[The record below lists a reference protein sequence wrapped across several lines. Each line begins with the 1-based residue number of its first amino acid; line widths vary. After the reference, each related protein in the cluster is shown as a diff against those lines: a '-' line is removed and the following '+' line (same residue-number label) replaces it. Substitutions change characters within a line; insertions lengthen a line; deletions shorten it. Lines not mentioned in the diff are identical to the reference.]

1 MPEII
6 EYRPEWAC
14 DFARYAKMPRTALG
28 PLALRIDHNRIF
40 MFALTGVRTSDI
52 PCCFAIFSAPR
63 PPWPRLMPKR
73 SDAWPRIWGTL
84 RRIRMSKTLSSISF
98 IWPLATGRNARAGTR
113 HEPASICRHSI
124 QARFQSTSPD
134 PTTMP
139 TTLISGNS
147 STFTIVID
155 MTKSRSAALA
165 AFRGFAKR
173 HRLSSSRTVVPM
185 LPVRQGI
192 MAEPNRQASLSMD
205 AHPSAQAGPGSG
217 PFRAPVRCATSNSFA
232 IR

>member
-73 SDAWPRIWGTL
+73 S
-84 RRIRMSKTLSSISF
+84 
-98 IWPLATGRNARAGTR
+98 
-113 HEPASICRHSI
+113 
-124 QARFQSTSPD
+124 
-134 PTTMP
+134 
-139 TTLISGNS
+139 
-147 STFTIVID
+147 
-155 MTKSRSAALA
+155 LA
-165 AFRGFAKR
+165 ANLGDPSTYPDVKDPIVDLIYLAARDWAE
-173 HRLSSSRTVVPM
+173 RTGWNP
-185 LPVRQGI
+185 P
-192 MAEPNRQASLSMD
+192 
-205 AHPSAQAGPGSG
+205 
-217 PFRAPVRCATSNSFA
+217 
-232 IR
+232 